1 MCLLRLHS
9 LVCSAK
15 MWCPGDGVQ
24 HTGQKPTTTIFMA
37 EEKITKVRNKIR
49 SKMMRYMGF
58 RRNTINLLYL
68 LWFGRRQHEQM
79 DFRGLSL
86 SQCFRIANGISF
98 EVCARLQNFTN
109 LLGQNVDVDAFCF
122 TSSVLILWSWTSVQ
136 FELSQIEINANKT
149 RLMIVNADDQSEI
162 NINSNKLIRCYR
174 IFDGLFFHLGFH
186 SSRIEFETFTFIH
199 FEIESNL
206 LFRCHLVFFFSSL
219 HGYWESITVV
229 FWHTTVPIFETLRLS
244 TNVNFMQ
251 IVALTTSSL
260 NFYLIVRQSSTF
272 YDSVWWNVC
281 KISASNRFSSRKNVT
296 RVSESD
302 GTVTRMTTTHVLAF
316 IPVNWNYTFTSAQ
329 KPHQGNNNNQF
340 TLLRYA

>member
-1 MCLLRLHS
+1 
-9 LVCSAK
+9 
-15 MWCPGDGVQ
+15 
-24 HTGQKPTTTIFMA
+24 MA

-109 LLGQNVDVDAFCF
+109 LLGQNVSVDVFCF

-136 FELSQIEINANKT
+136 FELSQIESNANKT

-174 IFDGLFFHLGFH
+174 IFDLIFFHLGFH

-206 LFRCHLVFFFSSL
+206 LL
-219 HGYWESITVV
+219 
-229 FWHTTVPIFETLRLS
+229 
-244 TNVNFMQ
+244 
-251 IVALTTSSL
+251 
-260 NFYLIVRQSSTF
+260 
-272 YDSVWWNVC
+272 
-281 KISASNRFSSRKNVT
+281 
-296 RVSESD
+296 
-302 GTVTRMTTTHVLAF
+302 
-316 IPVNWNYTFTSAQ
+316 
-329 KPHQGNNNNQF
+329 
-340 TLLRYA
+340 